1 MSCGTTSSIALPR
14 DGAPTH
20 RGRPSGRT
28 AIRANDSAAGS
39 QGLFR
44 SLDSEWTR
52 PSRVPRPF
60 GCTGCDDTLL
70 VEVPGIEPGSF
81 VASMGILRAQCA
93 VPLLGPTDHAHES
106 V

>member
-1 MSCGTTSSIALPR
+1 MLQRNAEPRKQAAMS
-14 DGAPTH
+14 
-20 RGRPSGRT
+20 
-28 AIRANDSAAGS
+28 
-39 QGLFR
+39 
-44 SLDSEWTR
+44 
-52 PSRVPRPF
+52 
-60 GCTGCDDTLL
+60 